1 MISVNKR
8 KPVFIIVLL
17 IISISNF
24 YRIKGNENIRAVQFL
39 SIFAIGILS
48 GVLINYIVRALKEKN
63 N

>member
-1 MISVNKR
+1 MTNR
-8 KPVFIIVLL
+8 KPAFIIVLL
-17 IISISNF
+17 IISITNF

-63 N
+63 Y